1 MSWNGTVR
9 CGYCGRTGHNKTGC
23 ETLKQEWVEDP
34 TSYAGRKW
42 ARIQAAKNAP
52 KLCGYCNALG
62 HTRAGCVTMKEHKA
76 TFAKDRVLWILAL
89 AKWCSEVGLGVG
101 SLVRGPK
108 LTYYVPDSG
117 AGTRSYRYNV
127 PVHHGDEG
135 YQAPCGIV
143 FRVASEDELCHLQGI
158 ARSSEW
164 YHQNIFLKFDR
175 VGDTRKLSSRTPST
189 LTIPSIP
196 GIVPSQRSESRHQ
209 CSRTRDDRGN
219 TTMEVLTPSS
229 TSFNLELL
237 TLPKQVKAYVK
248 SQFSAKNEQRYASNF
263 HSFGDLRRS
272 DLQKYVNGEIE
283 LSDLLEEYPLAAS
296 N

>member
-52 KLCGYCNALG
+52 KLCGYCGTLG

-108 LTYYVPDSG
+108 LTYYVPQSA

-127 PVHHGDEG
+127 PVHHGDES

-164 YHQNIFLKFDR
+164 SYQNIFLKFNR
-175 VGDTRKLSSRTPST
+175 LGDTRKLSRRTSDT
-189 LTIPSIP
+189 LCIPSIP
-196 GIVPSQRSESRHQ
+196 GIVPSHRSESRHQ

-219 TTMEVLTPSS
+219 TIMEVLTPSS

-237 TLPKQVKAYVK
+237 TLPKQVKDYVK

-283 LSDLLEEYPLAAS
+283 LSDLLEEYPSPAS
-296 N
+296 D

>member
-9 CGYCGRTGHNKTGC
+9 CGYCGKNGHNKTGC

-42 ARIQAAKNAP
+42 ARIQAVKNAP

-101 SLVRGPK
+101 SLVRAPK
-108 LTYYVPDSG
+108 LTYHEPAPDPVHRGS
-117 AGTRSYRYNV
+117 RYNV
-127 PVHHGDEG
+127 PVRHGDEG

-143 FRVASEDELCHLQGI
+143 FQISEFELCHLQGI
-158 ARSSEW
+158 ASSAEW
-164 YHQNIFLKFDR
+164 CNQNIFLRFNR
-175 VGDTRKLSSRTPST
+175 LGDARKLSRRT
-189 LTIPSIP
+189 LAMLAIPSIP
-196 GIVPSQRSESRHQ
+196 GIVPSFRRETRMQV
-209 CSRTRDDRGN
+209 SRTRAQPGN
-219 TTMEVLTPSS
+219 TIMEVLTPSS

-237 TLPKQVKAYVK
+237 TLPKQVKAYVN
-248 SQFSAKNEQRYASNF
+248 SQFSAKNEQRYSGNF
-263 HSFGDLRRS
+263 HTFGDLRRS
-272 DLQKYVNGEIE
+272 DLQQYVNGEIE
-283 LSDLLEEYPLAAS
+283 LSDLLEEYPSPAS
-296 N
+296 D